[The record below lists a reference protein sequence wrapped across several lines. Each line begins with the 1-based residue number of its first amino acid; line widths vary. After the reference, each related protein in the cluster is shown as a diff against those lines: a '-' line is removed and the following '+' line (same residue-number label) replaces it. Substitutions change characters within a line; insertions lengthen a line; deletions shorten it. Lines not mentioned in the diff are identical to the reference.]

1 MYFSRCTKL
10 VKSVGVKK
18 KVIVEILSLMLWWQ
32 IIVSYFTSYVF
43 FYVGEGMAD
52 AVNTMINGTNTINI
66 MCYIFHIQ

>member
-1 MYFSRCTKL
+1 MYKTCQIS
-10 VKSVGVKK
+10 GGKK
-18 KVIVEILSLMLWWQ
+18 KSDCGNSEFNAMVANYCVIFHFLC
-32 IIVSYFTSYVF
+32 F